1 MASEIVISKITNIID
16 FKIHE
21 SNYKKS
27 VQRIK
32 RMAGMWGKVTSQY
45 DKAMQ
50 AGKRVAKGQG
60 QSIKATTRA
69 EIRQQRMR
77 KQTLRADNIRFKDT
91 LNNNKDIRA
100 QLQRINSD
108 FLKGNTSFKERSAQ
122 IGQLTKLY
130 RNLNQQASKHNK
142 ISSIAG
148 RVGSGIRGV
157 ASTGVGLAATGVGV
171 IGAAGYSA
179 HQGYNKVKDQG
190 QQFEALLIQLQ
201 NTFGDR
207 AGELS
212 NTIRTMADKNGSP
225 LLQLGN
231 NLVEFVA
238 LMRPLGV
245 SVDDAIKRFQQT
257 QNSMQSYG
265 IGGERAEGFQ
275 QQLTQALDQGTLDSF
290 KEAFAW
296 APQLRADLLQYV
308 KETMKVSQK
317 DFLGGLTNGKY
328 SLKETWF
335 KFLSANESKYANM
348 SSLYKSSSMANDSRA
363 SNQLSIAI
371 YRIFES
377 SGFKEAMAYTSRLLN
392 RWGMFLE
399 NNAKQIGEVFGNLYK
414 VTGELAD
421 GALKDLTAWL
431 KSLTAE
437 DIRSWFNDFKSGL
450 QDLAFI
456 IKTVATKLK
465 AMFPD
470 LVSSSP
476 DAKGQYY
483 VERERHW
490 LNSGYDGQEAGR
502 LAEGEMR
509 RKFNLGFEVPTFN
522 ENLVQRWNVSPQPIA
537 SNFSGTLSLSV
548 DAQVNHKGFSDLVDF
563 KIDNYE
569 TKQINMIASG
579 Y

>member
-1 MASEIVISKITNIID
+1 MSQNITVSTLVNKIIFSVDN
-16 FKIHE
+16 
-21 SNYKKS
+21 SSYKKATDK
-27 VQRIK
+27 IK
-32 RMAGMWGKVTSQY
+32 RMAGLWKKSTSQMTKSFEQGKKIANAQTKAV
-45 DKAMQ
+45 DK
-50 AGKRVAKGQG
+50 
-60 QSIKATTRA
+60 QSRA
-69 EIRQQRMR
+69 ELRAYRQRQLVM
-77 KQTLRADNIRFKDT
+77 KADNIRYADQIKASRQFQ
-91 LNNNKDIRA
+91 A
-100 QLQRINSD
+100 SLQKINSD
-108 FLKGNTSFKERSAQ
+108 FMKGTTNQKIRSAQ
-122 IGQLTKLY
+122 IAQLTKQY
-130 RNLNQQASKHNK
+130 KALNAQATQHNRITGIASK
-142 ISSIAG
+142 IG
-148 RVGSGIRGV
+148 LGIRGV

-171 IGAAGYSA
+171 VGAAGYAA

-257 QNSMQSYG
+257 QNAMQSYG

-317 DFLGGLTNGKY
+317 GFLGGLTNAKY